1 MTTANEH
8 LKSIQSR
15 IDELEQTISER
26 GEQIKSRAMHL
37 KEEIE
42 EELAPEE
49 LVRKHPFKTTGI
61 ALLSGLLIGRAA
73 KSIIAPSPK
82 PVAIPERVTEV
93 RREPSAVKAA
103 LATIGTEALHAG
115 KDLAITWLRN
125 YIEEKKKKPA

>member
-26 GEQIKSRAMHL
+26 GEQIRTRAQHL
-37 KEEIE
+37 KKEIQ

-49 LVRKHPFKTTGI
+49 LVRKHPFKTTGV
-61 ALLSGLLIGRAA
+61 ALLTGLLIGRIA
-73 KSIIAPSPK
+73 KSVIAPSPRPAAAAESL
-82 PVAIPERVTEV
+82 PVV
-93 RREPSAVKAA
+93 RQESSALKTA
-103 LATIGTEALHAG
+103 LAAVGAEALHAG

-125 YIEEKKKKPA
+125 YIEEKKKVS